1 LSGASRRNPAG
12 PSKGSASR
20 TPPSGGKS
28 RGGAGRT
35 KSGKPRP
42 GTGGQGRRKLEGK
55 GPTPP
60 AALRPG
66 HPAAK
71 RVSGSGSGSAS
82 GSRRSAETSGSAS
95 GSRRSAEASGSGS
108 GSRRAPDGSGSGSAS
123 GSRRSADGSV
133 SGSRSRRSADAFG
146 SGSGSGSR
154 RFADATGSGS
164 GPSAAGARR
173 TPRGAGEAA
182 EFVAGRNPV
191 VESLRARVPAATL
204 YVGARATRDER
215 IDEAIKLAADRGV
228 PVLEA
233 GAAELDRLTG
243 GALHQG
249 LALRV
254 RAYDYAH
261 PDDLLARAADAGQL
275 PLIAALDGVTDPRNL
290 GAIVRSAAAFG
301 AHGVVVPARRGAGVT
316 AGAWKAS
323 AGALAR
329 LPVARAANLARALQ
343 SYRDA
348 GVFVAGLDAAGEVTI
363 RDLDLA
369 TAPLV
374 LVTGSEGRG
383 MSRIVAQACDVLV
396 RIPIAASTE
405 SLNAGVATGIAL
417 YEVAA
422 VRSRLRSR
430 CLAGVAQQAEQPSCK
445 WPSLTTACQADNRY
459 HSR

>member
-1 LSGASRRNPAG
+1 LSGTEGSRSHRNP
-12 PSKGSASR
+12 
-20 TPPSGGKS
+20 
-28 RGGAGRT
+28 AGRT

-60 AALRPG
+60 AAMRPG

-71 RVSGSGSGSAS
+71 RAAASGTRRSADGSGSGSGSGS
-82 GSRRSAETSGSAS
+82 GRSGDGSAS
-95 GSRRSAEASGSGS
+95 G
-108 GSRRAPDGSGSGSAS
+108 S
-123 GSRRSADGSV
+123 GSRRSADR
-133 SGSRSRRSADAFG
+133 SGATSRRSADAFEPR
-146 SGSGSGSR
+146 SR
-154 RFADATGSGS
+154 TASPPA
-164 GPSAAGARR
+164 SASAGARR
-173 TPRGAGEAA
+173 APRGAGEAA
-182 EFVAGRNPV
+182 EFVAGRNAV
-191 VESLRARVPAATL
+191 VESLRARVPSAVL
-204 YVGARATRDER
+204 YVGARVARDER
-215 IDEAIKLAADRGV
+215 IEEAIKLAAGRGV

-261 PDDLLARAADAGQL
+261 PDDLLARAADADQL

-348 GVFVAGLDAAGEVTI
+348 GVFVAGLDAAGKVGI

-383 MSRIVAQACDVLV
+383 LSRIVAQACDVLV
-396 RIPIAASTE
+396 QIPIASATE

-422 VRSRLRSR
+422 IRARFAV
-430 CLAGVAQQAEQPSCK
+430 PS
-445 WPSLTTACQADNRY
+445 
-459 HSR
+459 

>member
-1 LSGASRRNPAG
+1 LSGAGDARSRRNA
-12 PSKGSASR
+12 
-20 TPPSGGKS
+20 
-28 RGGAGRT
+28 AGRT

-60 AALRPG
+60 AAMRPG
-66 HPAAK
+66 HPAQK
-71 RVSGSGSGSAS
+71 RAAASSGGRRANDPSTASGP
-82 GSRRSAETSGSAS
+82 GSRRTRDASAV
-95 GSRRSAEASGSGS
+95 
-108 GSRRAPDGSGSGSAS
+108 APPA
-123 GSRRSADGSV
+123 
-133 SGSRSRRSADAFG
+133 
-146 SGSGSGSR
+146 
-154 RFADATGSGS
+154 
-164 GPSAAGARR
+164 ARR
-173 TPRGAGEAA
+173 TSRGAGEAA
-182 EFVAGRNPV
+182 EFVAGRNAV
-191 VESLRARVPAATL
+191 VESLRTRVPSAAL
-204 YVGARATRDER
+204 YVGSRVARDER
-215 IDEAIKLAADRGV
+215 VEEAIKLAADRGV

-261 PDDLLARAADAGQL
+261 PDDLLTRAADAGQL

-348 GVFVAGLDAAGEVTI
+348 GVFVAGLDAAGQTPL

-383 MSRIVAQACDVLV
+383 LSRIVAQACDVLV
-396 RIPIAASTE
+396 RIPIAAATE

-422 VRSRLRSR
+422 IRGSGSTS
-430 CLAGVAQQAEQPSCK
+430 AAPS
-445 WPSLTTACQADNRY
+445 
-459 HSR
+459 

>member
-1 LSGASRRNPAG
+1 LSAAEGPRSRRNA
-12 PSKGSASR
+12 
-20 TPPSGGKS
+20 
-28 RGGAGRT
+28 AGRT

-60 AALRPG
+60 AAQRPG
-66 HPAAK
+66 HPAQK
-71 RVSGSGSGSAS
+71 RAS
-82 GSRRSAETSGSAS
+82 G
-95 GSRRSAEASGSGS
+95 SGSGS
-108 GSRRAPDGSGSGSAS
+108 GSRRSTDGSGSGS
-123 GSRRSADGSV
+123 GSRRST
-133 SGSRSRRSADAFG
+133 DASG

-154 RFADATGSGS
+154 RFADASGSGS
-164 GPSAAGARR
+164 APHSAGARR

-191 VESLRARVPAATL
+191 VESLRARVPAAAL
-204 YVGARATRDER
+204 YVGARVARDER
-215 IDEAIKLAADRGV
+215 VDEAIMLAADRGV

-243 GALHQG
+243 GAVHQG

-254 RAYDYAH
+254 RAYNYAH

-275 PLIAALDGVTDPRNL
+275 PLIAALDSVTDPRNL

-383 MSRIVAQACDVLV
+383 LSRIVAQTCDVLV

-417 YEVAA
+417 YEVAS
-422 VRSRLRSR
+422 VRSRLRLR
-430 CLAGVAQQAEQPSCK
+430 CLAEGTPARLSRPGRLFRIPGRGTGGAGRGPARWRRGRRGIPSPGPRA
-445 WPSLTTACQADNRY
+445 WPGLFRAWSIVRSGSGLRWP
-459 HSR
+459 

>member
-1 LSGASRRNPAG
+1 LTGAGSSRSRRA
-12 PSKGSASR
+12 
-20 TPPSGGKS
+20 
-28 RGGAGRT
+28 GAGRT

-66 HPAAK
+66 HPAQRRA
-71 RVSGSGSGSAS
+71 SASAASASSAGPAGPAASAGPAGPAGSDRARARRPGSAP
-82 GSRRSAETSGSAS
+82 GTAPGRAS
-95 GSRRSAEASGSGS
+95 
-108 GSRRAPDGSGSGSAS
+108 
-123 GSRRSADGSV
+123 
-133 SGSRSRRSADAFG
+133 
-146 SGSGSGSR
+146 
-154 RFADATGSGS
+154 
-164 GPSAAGARR
+164 
-173 TPRGAGEAA
+173 RGAGDAP
-182 EFVAGRNPV
+182 EFVPGRNPV
-191 VESLRARVPAATL
+191 VESLRAGVPAAVL
-204 YVGARATRDER
+204 YVGARIQRDER
-215 IDEAIKLAADRGV
+215 ISEAIRLAAGRGV

-254 RAYDYAH
+254 RPYTYAH

-329 LPVARAANLARALQ
+329 VPVARAANLARALA
-343 SYRDA
+343 SYREA
-348 GVFVAGLDAAGEVTI
+348 GVFVAGLDPVGDTEI
-363 RDLDLA
+363 RDLELA

-374 LVTGSEGRG
+374 LVIGSEGRG
-383 MSRIVAQACDVLV
+383 LSRIVTQACDVLV
-396 RIPIAASTE
+396 RIPIAARTE
-405 SLNAGVATGIAL
+405 SLNAAVAAGITL

-422 VRSRLRSR
+422 IRSRLRLR
-430 CLAGVAQQAEQPSCK
+430 
-445 WPSLTTACQADNRY
+445 
-459 HSR
+459 

>member
-1 LSGASRRNPAG
+1 MSAAEGPRSRRNA
-12 PSKGSASR
+12 
-20 TPPSGGKS
+20 
-28 RGGAGRT
+28 AGRT

-60 AALRPG
+60 AAERPG
-66 HPAAK
+66 HPAQK
-71 RVSGSGSGSAS
+71 R
-82 GSRRSAETSGSAS
+82 
-95 GSRRSAEASGSGS
+95 ASGSGS
-108 GSRRAPDGSGSGSAS
+108 GSRRSADASGYGS
-123 GSRRSADGSV
+123 GSRRSADASGYGS
-133 SGSRSRRSADAFG
+133 GSRRSADASGYG
-146 SGSGSGSR
+146 SGSRRSADASGYGSGSR
-154 RFADATGSGS
+154 RFADASGSGS
-164 GPSAAGARR
+164 APSSAGARR
-173 TPRGAGEAA
+173 PQRGAGEAA

-204 YVGARATRDER
+204 YVGARVARDER
-215 IDEAIKLAADRGV
+215 VDEAIKLAADRGV

-233 GAAELDRLTG
+233 GPAELDRLTG

-261 PDDLLARAADAGQL
+261 PDDLLARAADAGQV
-275 PLIAALDGVTDPRNL
+275 PLIAALDSVTDPRNL

-374 LVTGSEGRG
+374 LVTGSEGKG
-383 MSRIVAQACDVLV
+383 LSRIVTQTCDVLV

-422 VRSRLRSR
+422 VRSRLRLR

-445 WPSLTTACQADNRY
+445 RQVSGSNPLTG
-459 HSR
+459 SSSEG

>member
-1 LSGASRRNPAG
+1 MSAAEGPRSRRNA
-12 PSKGSASR
+12 
-20 TPPSGGKS
+20 
-28 RGGAGRT
+28 AGRT

-60 AALRPG
+60 AAERPG
-66 HPAAK
+66 HPAQK
-71 RVSGSGSGSAS
+71 R
-82 GSRRSAETSGSAS
+82 
-95 GSRRSAEASGSGS
+95 ASGSGS
-108 GSRRAPDGSGSGSAS
+108 GSRRSADASKSGS
-123 GSRRSADGSV
+123 GSRRSADASK
-133 SGSRSRRSADAFG
+133 SGSGSRRSADASG
-146 SGSGSGSR
+146 YGSGSRRSADASGSGSGSR
-154 RFADATGSGS
+154 RFADASGSGS
-164 GPSAAGARR
+164 APSSAGARR
-173 TPRGAGEAA
+173 PQRGAGEAA

-204 YVGARATRDER
+204 YVGARVARDER
-215 IDEAIKLAADRGV
+215 VDEAIKLAADRGV

-233 GAAELDRLTG
+233 GPAELDRLTG

-261 PDDLLARAADAGQL
+261 PDDLLARAADAGQV
-275 PLIAALDGVTDPRNL
+275 PLIAALDSVTDPRNL

-383 MSRIVAQACDVLV
+383 MSRIVSQTCDVLV

-422 VRSRLRSR
+422 VRSRLRLR

-445 WPSLTTACQADNRY
+445 RQVSGSNPLTGSSSEGVRALSDHLPWDESWDECRSSALLSC
-459 HSR
+459 HA

>member
-1 LSGASRRNPAG
+1 LSAAEGPRSRRNA
-12 PSKGSASR
+12 
-20 TPPSGGKS
+20 
-28 RGGAGRT
+28 AGRT

-60 AALRPG
+60 AAERPG

-71 RVSGSGSGSAS
+71 R
-82 GSRRSAETSGSAS
+82 
-95 GSRRSAEASGSGS
+95 
-108 GSRRAPDGSGSGSAS
+108 AS
-123 GSRRSADGSV
+123 GSRRSADGSG
-133 SGSRSRRSADAFG
+133 SGSGLGSRRSADASG
-146 SGSGSGSR
+146 SGSGSRRSADGSGSGSRRPADPFGSGSR
-154 RFADATGSGS
+154 RFADASGSGS
-164 GPSAAGARR
+164 GSRRSGSGSGSAPSSAGARR
-173 TPRGAGEAA
+173 APRGAGEAA
-182 EFVAGRNPV
+182 EFVAGRNSV
-191 VESLRARVPAATL
+191 VESLRARVPATTL
-204 YVGARATRDER
+204 YVGARIARDER
-215 IDEAIKLAADRGV
+215 VDEAIMLAADRGV

-233 GAAELDRLTG
+233 GPAELDRLTG

-254 RAYDYAH
+254 RAYNYAH

-275 PLIAALDGVTDPRNL
+275 PLIAALDSVTDPRNL

-374 LVTGSEGRG
+374 LVTGSEGKG
-383 MSRIVAQACDVLV
+383 LSRIVAQTCDVLV

-405 SLNAGVATGIAL
+405 SLNAGIATGIAL

-422 VRSRLRSR
+422 LRSRLRRRSVDGCSAFWAAER
-430 CLAGVAQQAEQPSCK
+430 TALGDGPPGGVDDERESHLRDLTRRLDRSVRGASSGLGLDFLGHGL
-445 WPSLTTACQADNRY
+445 SLL
-459 HSR
+459 